1 MKLALVV
8 QRYGPDFSGGS
19 EAHCRDLAQRLA
31 ERHEVTVLTSCARD
45 YLTWHSEYA
54 AGEQADDGVRVFRFE
69 AAPRRPARLRELS
82 DIVFS
87 GAGTPQEEFAWFE
100 ENGPCMP
107 GLLHHLETRGSG
119 YDRVLFW
126 AYRYHQSF
134 FGLPLVA
141 ERSVLLPTAEEDPA
155 IRMGVLETFFAL
167 PHGYLFLT
175 PEEADLVGNRIA
187 GELPPSEIIGTGL
200 DPEVAADSPAALR
213 EIGVVPP
220 YVLYLGR
227 IDPNKGCD
235 SLFRYFTAY
244 ANAKENPPQLVIAG
258 QAAMPIPEHPSIKA
272 LGFVDAETRKAL
284 LSGARLL
291 VAPSPYES
299 LCIVVLEAW
308 NLGRPVLVN
317 GRCAVLLGQTRR
329 ADGGLHYANFDE
341 FRDALDF
348 LLDNPGVADQLG
360 AQGKAYVESQY
371 RWPTVMRKIESFL
384 SRI

>member
-1 MKLALVV
+1 MSSRTSFSL
-8 QRYGPDFSGGS
+8 GPERRKRNSPGS
-19 EAHCRDLAQRLA
+19 KR
-31 ERHEVTVLTSCARD
+31 TAR
-45 YLTWHSEYA
+45 
-54 AGEQADDGVRVFRFE
+54 V
-69 AAPRRPARLRELS
+69 
-82 DIVFS
+82 
-87 GAGTPQEEFAWFE
+87 
-100 ENGPCMP
+100 CP

-119 YDRVLFW
+119 YYRVLFW

-167 PHGYLFLT
+167 PRGYLFLT

-258 QAAMPIPEHPSIKA
+258 QAAMPIPGAP
-272 LGFVDAETRKAL
+272 LDQ
-284 LSGARLL
+284 GARLCRCRDAQGPA
-291 VAPSPYES
+291 VGGAAAGSPLALREP
-299 LCIVVLEAW
+299 LH
-308 NLGRPVLVN
+308 
-317 GRCAVLLGQTRR
+317 RR
-329 ADGGLHYANFDE
+329 ARGLEPRSVRYWSTAAAQCCSAK
-341 FRDALDF
+341 RDAPTAVYTTPTSM
-348 LLDNPGVADQLG
+348 NSATHSTSCSTIPASPISS
-360 AQGKAYVESQY
+360 APQGKAYVESQY